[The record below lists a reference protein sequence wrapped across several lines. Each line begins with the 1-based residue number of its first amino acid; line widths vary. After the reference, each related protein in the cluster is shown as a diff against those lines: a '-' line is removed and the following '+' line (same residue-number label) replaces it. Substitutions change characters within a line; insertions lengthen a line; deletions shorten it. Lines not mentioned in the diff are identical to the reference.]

1 MASKKLEAFREWFTP
16 KRRRRT
22 GGALLIV
29 WVVGLIV
36 YPSSQWVYVMI
47 PGVII
52 FFNAWPTDAHEKR

>member
-1 MASKKLEAFREWFTP
+1 M
-16 KRRRRT
+16 
-22 GGALLIV
+22 V

-36 YPSSQWVYVMI
+36 YPSSKWVYVMI